1 MIKYENGRLN
11 KGGFPENLRC
21 WCALWTSHWE
31 VWYHLCHLEHSLGN
45 IDLVLGWSCSHWIRP
60 NHNLFLF
67 IKSLTLYVPLIIGG
81 LYLSFQYHSITH
93 FSNKKLQAILHLTA
107 FYSIST
113 SPINCQVMMHFFS
126 HRISQIFLTFY
137 FSGLTSSSGGF
148 DQHMLRL

>member
-1 MIKYENGRLN
+1 MCIM
-11 KGGFPENLRC
+11 NLPLRGMVPFVSQSI
-21 WCALWTSHWE
+21 LRD
-31 VWYHLCHLEHSLGN
+31 LCHLEHSLGN